1 MSAADPHN
9 TAWWQKAEEPWQL
22 LAACF
27 ELTAALA
34 SPDPGFFESRLPIQQ
49 DGSCNGLQH
58 YAALGGDVEGAHQV
72 NLAPYDRPQD
82 VYAAV
87 AKLVNERIDRDVAH
101 AQAAKGTAD
110 NNNGTP
116 SNSSSSSKREAIAE
130 KLQGKITRKIIKQ
143 PVMTKVYGVTSYGA
157 RLQIEARLRE
167 FSVVPSDDIQ
177 QASAY
182 LTGLV
187 MESIRAL
194 FVRAQAIQDWLTRT
208 ARDIGRAVPD
218 SVARH
223 YGYSDEVLIRRA
235 PGDAES
241 YSAPWLVSRTRPSEL
256 SRYPQTSVMWTTPLG
271 LQVCQ
276 PYLHTESFE
285 LRTCLQ
291 SMSLRKPATLDD
303 PVNESR
309 QTSAF
314 PPNFVHSLDA
324 THMFMTALACYR
336 YTKPAGNKEDGN
348 PSGRITFAS
357 VHDCFWTH
365 ASTVDAMNV
374 ILREQFVALYSAP
387 ILQQLSEELRARYK
401 GYKIPIVVTRASN
414 DKLSLSDD
422 QHTEDENGTLEDLP
436 SPPPPPSSSL
446 SSQSQNIRQSSG
458 TKKKT
463 KRIKGWKEL
472 VIADP
477 PPRGDFDLQQVL
489 QSDYF
494 FS

>member
-1 MSAADPHN
+1 MERVSWTEEHMEDITAAVADPLN
-9 TAWWQKAEEPWQL
+9 TTWWQRAEEPWQL

-34 SPDPGFFESRLPIQQ
+34 SPDPRLFESRLPVQQ

-58 YAALGGDVEGAHQV
+58 YAALGGDIEGAQQV
-72 NLAPYDRPQD
+72 NLAPSDRPQD

-87 AKLVNERIDRDVAH
+87 AKLVNARIDRDVAQ
-101 AQAAKGTAD
+101 ARAAKGTPD
-110 NNNGTP
+110 
-116 SNSSSSSKREAIAE
+116 SNTSGSSGKWVAIAE
-130 KLQGKITRKIIKQ
+130 KLQGKVTRKIIKQ
-143 PVMTKVYGVTSYGA
+143 PVMTKVYGVTKYGA

-167 FSVVPSDDIQ
+167 FGLVPSDDIQ
-177 QASAY
+177 QASSY
-182 LTGLV
+182 LTSLV

-223 YGYSDEVLIRRA
+223 YGYSDDTLVRTR
-235 PGDAES
+235 PGDTES
-241 YSAPWLVSRTRPSEL
+241 YSTPWLVSRSRPSEV

-336 YTKPAGNKEDGN
+336 SAKADGSHSED
-348 PSGRITFAS
+348 RITFAS

-374 ILREQFVALYSAP
+374 TLREQFVALYSAP

-401 GYKIPIVVTRASN
+401 GYKIPIVVTRADNGKRSP
-414 DKLSLSDD
+414 LEE
-422 QHTEDENGTLEDLP
+422 QHEDEILADPTP
-436 SPPPPPSSSL
+436 CP
-446 SSQSQNIRQSSG
+446 QNSKHSAG
-458 TKKKT
+458 TKKT
-463 KRIKGWKEL
+463 PRRIKGWKEL

-477 PPRGDFDLQQVL
+477 PPRGSFDLQQVL